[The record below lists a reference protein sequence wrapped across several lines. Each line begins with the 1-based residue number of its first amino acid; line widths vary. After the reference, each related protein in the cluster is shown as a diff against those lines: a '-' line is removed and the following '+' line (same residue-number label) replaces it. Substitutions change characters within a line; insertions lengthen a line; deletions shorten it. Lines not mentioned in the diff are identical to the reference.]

1 MYECKL
7 CKYNTNDKSKYN
19 RHILTKKHQKN
30 EKNEKNLCEKY
41 KCEECGKSYKYLSGL
56 SRHKKKCE
64 SINIINN
71 KTLDI
76 IIKLLEQK

>member
-1 MYECKL
+1 MNAL
-7 CKYNTNDKSKYN
+7 CDFTTKHKQNYN
-19 RHILTKKHQKN
+19 RHILTKKHIKN
-30 EKNEKNLCEKY
+30 EKNVCEKY
-41 KCEECGKSYKYLSGL
+41 KCEKCGKSYKYLSGL